1 MKRMQHVFPVICAG
15 VGALYLQVNA
25 AHADDATITIVRPGA
40 CAAQANSLST
50 EMIRLEPATAS
61 APEAAGRRTVSVI
74 RPYPLAYETKGWAA
88 ERLLRRF
95 DLQVAQRGIQIINT
109 SPFCVEER

>member
-1 MKRMQHVFPVICAG
+1 MQHVFPAICAG
-15 VGALYLQVNA
+15 VGTLYVQVNA
-25 AHADDATITIVRPGA
+25 AHADDTTITIVRPGA

-50 EMIRLEPATAS
+50 EVTSLEPAAAS
-61 APEAAGRRTVSVI
+61 AQETAARRTVSVI
-74 RPYPLAYETKGWAA
+74 RPNPSAYQTKGWAA

-95 DLQVAQRGIQIINT
+95 DLQTVQRGIQIINT